1 MTAKTAVNDDKAPSG
16 APHDATAAPR
26 ARTTT
31 RGQNRHTTRTLPP
44 WKPTRALLLRPLQPQ
59 MPPQGGALVD
69 SAEQPAALQHRHYLL
84 HKVLKALRQ
93 HRRHQVKAISPFIA
107 KPMLHMIGDLLGGAH
122 HGAVPTSGC
131 QPAQQLPDRRV
142 FGCNNPQDGTVTA
155 LRPGK
160 GLQRR

>member
-1 MTAKTAVNDDKAPSG
+1 MTAKTAVNDDKAQSG

-69 SAEQPAALQHRHYLL
+69 GAEQPAALQHRHYLL
-84 HKVLKALRQ
+84 HKVLQALRQ
-93 HRRHQVKAISPFIA
+93 RRNQVKAISPFIA

-122 HGAVPTSGC
+122 QGAVPTSGC

-142 FGCNNPQDGTVTA
+142 FGCNNPIYSTA
-155 LRPGK
+155 PSLPARQG
-160 GLQRR
+160 